1 MKRKIFL
8 DIIMTVIMI
17 LLLNTN
23 FTGEDIAL

>member
-23 FTGEDIAL
+23 FTGEDVAL